1 MNPNDASSS
10 ATREKSDRVVKLLSA
25 IPYAQHLGACL
36 HQGNDGPGL
45 VLRLPF
51 QPRLVG
57 NTELKAFH
65 GGVVGGFMQITALT
79 TTCAELGEE
88 RPPRLIDFSI
98 DFLSSAGPYD
108 LYARC
113 EFQRV
118 GRRVAAVG
126 IRCWQKDEGAPVA
139 VARAHLYV
147 AQAAPITPT
156 LSSDFSGTP

>member
-10 ATREKSDRVVKLLSA
+10 ATREKAERVVQVLAA
-25 IPYAQHLGACL
+25 IPYARHLGACL
-36 HQGNDGPGL
+36 HQGNGPGI
-45 VLRLPF
+45 VLCLPF
-51 QPRLVG
+51 LPRLVG
-57 NTELKAFH
+57 NTDLQAFH
-65 GGVVGGFMQITALT
+65 GGVVGGFMQITALVT
-79 TTCAELGEE
+79 TWVELGET
-88 RPPRLIDFSI
+88 RPPKLVDFSI
-98 DFLSSAGPYD
+98 DFLSSAGPRD

-126 IRCWQKDEGAPVA
+126 IRCWQKDENSPVA

-156 LSSDFSGTP
+156 LSSDFSDTP